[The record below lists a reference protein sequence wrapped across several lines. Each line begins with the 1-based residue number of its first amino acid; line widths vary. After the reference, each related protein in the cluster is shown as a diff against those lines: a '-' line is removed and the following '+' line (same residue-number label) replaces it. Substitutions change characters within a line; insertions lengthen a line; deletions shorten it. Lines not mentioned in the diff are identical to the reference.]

1 VSDQPPATGRP
12 PSSGGRRDS
21 SSLRLPKS
29 LVGCFPGDPAW
40 AWGLLTDREDWSFGD
55 LELPD
60 DVFVDGPGSDR
71 APEPELEMEITGSI
85 DAATQG
91 RPDPRATARSTAMGT
106 RRSGEKA
113 GLPAPGS
120 VIDKYR
126 VEGLLGTGGFA
137 AVYRATHLLLRVPV
151 ALKLLRPEVIERDPR
166 TADQLCEEARFAALV
181 NHPNVVRVFD
191 VTRTRQLTYIVME
204 FIDGDSLAATLK
216 RQGPLSP
223 VEVLR
228 IGMDIVNGLRAALGQ
243 GLIHRDIKPANILL
257 PKTGGARIVDL
268 GLVHR
273 VSDSGV
279 QAESAAGSLVGTPA
293 YMAPE
298 QAVDPERVDFRA
310 DVYALGATLYHAA
323 VGRPPFSSKDML
335 ELVDMH
341 KRATVVPPSEVRA
354 GVPAE
359 LSRLLLWM
367 LEKDP
372 AARATSYE
380 NLLAGMEE
388 ALDSIRFRDRFE
400 RLVGRDGESH

>member
-1 VSDQPPATGRP
+1 VSDLPPGSGR
-12 PSSGGRRDS
+12 SSGRRDS

-40 AWGLLTDREDWSFGD
+40 AWSLLTDREDWSLGD

-60 DVFVDGPGSDR
+60 DVFVDGPGSGSD
-71 APEPELEMEITGSI
+71 PQMEITGSI
-85 DAATQG
+85 SVGAATQG

-106 RRSGEKA
+106 RHSGREA

-204 FIDGDSLAATLK
+204 FIDGDSLAVAIK

-228 IGMDIVNGLRAALGQ
+228 IGIDVVNGLRAALAQ

-273 VSDSGV
+273 VQDSGV
-279 QAESAAGSLVGTPA
+279 QTESAAAGALVGTPA

-298 QAVDPERVDFRA
+298 QAIDPERVDFRA

-341 KRATVVPPSEVRA
+341 KRAPVVPPSEVRA

-359 LSRLLLWM
+359 LSRMLMWM

-380 NLLAGMEE
+380 NLLAGLEE

>member
-1 VSDQPPATGRP
+1 VSEQPPGSGR
-12 PSSGGRRDS
+12 SSGRRDS

-60 DVFVDGPGSDR
+60 DVFVDGPGSGSQ
-71 APEPELEMEITGSI
+71 PEMEITGGISV

-106 RRSGEKA
+106 RRSGREA

-204 FIDGDSLAATLK
+204 FIDGDSLSAAVK
-216 RQGPLSP
+216 RQGPLSA
-223 VEVLR
+223 VDVLR
-228 IGMDIVNGLRAALGQ
+228 IGIDVVNGLRAALAQ

-257 PKTGGARIVDL
+257 PKAGGARIVDL

-273 VSDSGV
+273 VQDSGV
-279 QAESAAGSLVGTPA
+279 VTESAAAGALVGTPA

-298 QAVDPERVDFRA
+298 QAIDPERVDFRA

-341 KRATVVPPSEVRA
+341 KRAPVVPPSEARA

-359 LSRLLLWM
+359 LSRVLMWM

-380 NLLAGMEE
+380 NLLAGLEE

>member
-1 VSDQPPATGRP
+1 MSEQAPGSGR
-12 PSSGGRRDS
+12 SSGRRDS

-60 DVFVDGPGSDR
+60 DVFVDGPGSGSQ
-71 APEPELEMEITGSI
+71 PEMEITGGVSI
-85 DAATQG
+85 DAVTEG
-91 RPDPRATARSTAMGT
+91 RPDPRATARSTAIGS
-106 RRSGEKA
+106 RRSGREA

-204 FIDGDSLAATLK
+204 FIDGDSLSAAVK
-216 RQGPLSP
+216 RQGPLSA

-228 IGMDIVNGLRAALGQ
+228 IGIDVVNGLRAALAQ

-273 VSDSGV
+273 VQDSGV
-279 QAESAAGSLVGTPA
+279 ATESAAAGALVGTPA

-298 QAVDPERVDFRA
+298 QAIDPERVDFRA

-341 KRATVVPPSEVRA
+341 KRAPVTPPSEVRA

-359 LSRLLLWM
+359 LSRVLMWM

-380 NLLAGMEE
+380 NLLAGLEE

-400 RLVGRDGESH
+400 RLVGRDGDSH

>member
-1 VSDQPPATGRP
+1 VSDQGTGSGR
-12 PSSGGRRDS
+12 SSGRRDS
-21 SSLRLPKS
+21 STLRLPKS

-60 DVFVDGPGSDR
+60 DIFVDGPGS
-71 APEPELEMEITGSI
+71 ASEPEMEITGSI

-106 RRSGEKA
+106 RHAGREA

-204 FIDGDSLAATLK
+204 FIDGDALSAAIK
-216 RQGPLSP
+216 RQGPLP
-223 VEVLR
+223 AVEVLR
-228 IGMDIVNGLRAALGQ
+228 IGIDVVNGLRAALGQ

-273 VSDSGV
+273 VDSGT
-279 QAESAAGSLVGTPA
+279 QTESAAGSLVGTPA

-341 KRATVVPPSEVRA
+341 KRAPVVPPSEARA
-354 GVPAE
+354 GVPVE
-359 LSRLLLWM
+359 LSRVLMWM

-380 NLLAGMEE
+380 NLLAGLEE

>member
-1 VSDQPPATGRP
+1 MSEQGTG
-12 PSSGGRRDS
+12 SGRTGRRDS

-40 AWGLLTDREDWSFGD
+40 AWGLLIDREDWSFGD

-60 DVFVDGPGSDR
+60 EVFVDGPGSDSV
-71 APEPELEMEITGSI
+71 PEMEVTGSI

-91 RPDPRATARSTAMGT
+91 RPDPRATARSTSAGT
-106 RRSGEKA
+106 RRSGREP

-166 TADQLCEEARFAALV
+166 MADLLCEEARFAALV

-204 FIDGDSLAATLK
+204 FIDGDSLSAALK
-216 RQGPLSP
+216 RLGPLP
-223 VEVLR
+223 AVEVLR
-228 IGMDIVNGLRAALGQ
+228 IGIDVCNGLRAALAQ

-257 PKTGGARIVDL
+257 PKAGGARIVDL

-273 VSDSGV
+273 VDSAAP
-279 QAESAAGSLVGTPA
+279 AESAAGALVGTPA

-298 QAVDPERVDFRA
+298 QAADPERVDFRA

-323 VGRPPFSSKDML
+323 TGRPPFSSKDML

-341 KRATVVPPSEVRA
+341 KRAPVTPPAEVRA

-359 LSRLLLWM
+359 LSRVLMWM

-372 AARATSYE
+372 AARAASYE
-380 NLLAGMEE
+380 NLLAGLEE